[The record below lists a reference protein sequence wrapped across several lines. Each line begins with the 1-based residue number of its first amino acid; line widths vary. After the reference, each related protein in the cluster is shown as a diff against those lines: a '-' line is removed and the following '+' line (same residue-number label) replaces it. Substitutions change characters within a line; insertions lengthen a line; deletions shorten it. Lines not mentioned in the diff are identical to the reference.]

1 MEYVNELLKFLG
13 QATILIA
20 VVTFL
25 LKSYFKNL
33 VAHFFKKELEEYKH
47 DLNLI
52 TEEKKFDYQRKLH
65 DFNLYRSR
73 RHESY
78 RVLFKLALSS
88 LNKINHSRKETVWP
102 KFEDMTYEEIEVYLK
117 TEIKDEFE
125 VQKTN
130 RRFQQ
135 YRDFSIIKSSIV
147 ATRLK
152 ETMLEINKFIDYF
165 EENELYYSNDVISVT
180 LPMKPKMNEVSKII
194 SVQVLV
200 KQMVDIEIEEGFFK
214 EKIDSLDGEI
224 QFIEECVGKL
234 KKQIVNELS
243 IGDYS

>member
-1 MEYVNELLKFLG
+1 MEYINEILKFFG

-20 VVTFL
+20 AVTFL
-25 LKSYFKNL
+25 LRSYFKNL
-33 VAHFFKKELEEYKH
+33 VSQFFKKELEEYKH

-65 DFNLYRSR
+65 DFNLYRTR

-78 RVLFKLALSS
+78 RVLYKLALSS
-88 LNKINHSRKETVWP
+88 LNKINQSRKQTVWP

-117 TEIKDEFE
+117 TEIKDDFE

-130 RRFQQ
+130 RKFQQ

-152 ETMLEINKFIDYF
+152 TTMLEINEFIEYF
-165 EENELYYSNDVISVT
+165 EENELYYSNEVISVI
-180 LPMKPKMNEVSKII
+180 LPFKPKMNEVSKII

-200 KQMVDIEIEEGFFK
+200 KEMVDLEIEEGFFK

-224 QFIEECVGKL
+224 RFIEEGVGKL
-234 KKQIVNELS
+234 KQLIVNELS